1 VRILHTSDWHVGR
14 TIRGRSRANEH
25 QAVLAEIAWVAA
37 NREVDLV
44 LVAGDVFDAATPPP
58 EAERIVYRAL
68 LDLAHVAPVVMVAGN
83 HDHPRRLQ
91 AVAPL
96 LELGRVS
103 VGALLERPESGG
115 VVEVPGL
122 PARVALVPFVSQRA
136 IVRIDD
142 LMASSAADH
151 GGAYAERMASV
162 IDLLCRGT
170 TTDQVNL
177 VVGHVMVHGGV
188 LGGGER
194 SAHTIFEYSVPA
206 LAFPGHLSYVALGH
220 LHRQQ
225 RVPGPAPLW
234 YSGSPLQLDFGE
246 VADSKGVLV
255 VDVEPGLPA
264 TVDQVALTTGRRL
277 VRLEGTLD
285 QVTAEAASYGDAWI
299 QVVLDEPS
307 RAGLADEV
315 RHLIPGTIDVLV
327 SRPADV
333 EPASTGPSRIGRT
346 PHDLFAEY
354 LEHRK
359 IEDPRL
365 LRLFGELL
373 AEVHERD
380 RV

>member
-1 VRILHTSDWHVGR
+1 
-14 TIRGRSRANEH
+14 
-25 QAVLAEIAWVAA
+25 VLAEIAGVAA
-37 NREVDLV
+37 DREVDLV

-68 LDLAHVAPVVMVAGN
+68 LDLADVAPVVMVAGN

-136 IVRIDD
+136 IVRVDD

-151 GGAYAERMASV
+151 GGAYAERMALV
-162 IDLLCRGT
+162 VGLLCTGMS
-170 TTDQVNL
+170 TDKVNL

-264 TVDQVALTTGRRL
+264 TVEQVPLTTGRRL

-285 QVTAEAASYGDAWI
+285 QVTVEAASHGDAWI

-333 EPASTGPSRIGRT
+333 EQASTGPSRIGRT
-346 PHDLFAEY
+346 PHDLLAEY
-354 LEHRK
+354 LEHRR

-365 LRLFGELL
+365 LRLFDELL
-373 AEVHERD
+373 AEVHEPD
-380 RV
+380 KV

>member
-1 VRILHTSDWHVGR
+1 M
-14 TIRGRSRANEH
+14 
-25 QAVLAEIAWVAA
+25 LAEIAGVAA
-37 NREVDLV
+37 DREVDLV
-44 LVAGDVFDAATPPP
+44 LVAGDVFDTATPPP

-68 LDLAHVAPVVMVAGN
+68 LDLADMAPVVMVAGN

-115 VVEVPGL
+115 VVELPGL
-122 PARVALVPFVSQRA
+122 SVRVAMVPFVSQRG
-136 IVRIDD
+136 IVRVDD
-142 LMASSAADH
+142 LMAFSAADH
-151 GGAYAERMASV
+151 RGAYAERMASV
-162 IDLLCRGT
+162 IDLLCTGM
-170 TTDQVNL
+170 TTDKVNL
-177 VVGHVMVHGGV
+177 VVGHVMVRGGNP
-188 LGGGER
+188 GGGER
-194 SAHTIFEYSVPA
+194 PAHTGFEYSVPA

-255 VDVEPGLPA
+255 VDVEPELPA
-264 TVDQVALTTGRRL
+264 TVDKVALTAGRRL

-327 SRPADV
+327 SRPAGV
-333 EPASTGPSRIGRT
+333 EPAKTGPTRIGRT

-354 LEHRK
+354 LEHQK
-359 IEDPRL
+359 IEDSRL
-365 LRLFGELL
+365 LRLFDELL
-373 AEVHERD
+373 AEFHEPD
-380 RV
+380 RA

>member
-1 VRILHTSDWHVGR
+1 MLT
-14 TIRGRSRANEH
+14 
-25 QAVLAEIAWVAA
+25 EIAGVAGDS
-37 NREVDLV
+37 RVDLV
-44 LVAGDVFDAATPPP
+44 VVAGDVFDAATPPP

-68 LDLAHVAPVVMVAGN
+68 LDLAEVAPVVMVAGN

-122 PARVALVPFVSQRA
+122 SVRVAMVPFVSQRG
-136 IVRIDD
+136 IVRVDD
-142 LMASSAADH
+142 LMASGAAGH
-151 GGAYAERMASV
+151 GGEYAKRMAAI
-162 IDLLCRGT
+162 IDLLCTGM
-170 TTDQVNL
+170 TTDAVNL

-220 LHRQQ
+220 LHRMQ
-225 RVPGPAPLW
+225 RVPGPAPMW

-246 VADSKGVLV
+246 ATDSKGVLV

-264 TVDQVALTTGRRL
+264 NVDQVHLTSGRRL

-285 QVTAEAASYGDAWI
+285 QVTAEAASHEDAWI
-299 QVVLDEPS
+299 QVVLDEQS

-315 RHLIPGTIDVLV
+315 RQLIPGTIDVLV
-327 SRPADV
+327 APPSGIESVA
-333 EPASTGPSRIGRT
+333 AGPSRIGRT

-354 LEHRK
+354 LEQRG

-365 LRLFGELL
+365 ILLFDELL
-373 AEVHERD
+373 SEAHEPD
-380 RV
+380 LV

>member
-1 VRILHTSDWHVGR
+1 M
-14 TIRGRSRANEH
+14 
-25 QAVLAEIAWVAA
+25 LAEIARVAA
-37 NREVDLV
+37 DREVDLV

-58 EAERIVYRAL
+58 EAERIVYRGL
-68 LDLAHVAPVVMVAGN
+68 LDLAEVAPVVMIAGN
-83 HDHPRRLQ
+83 HDHPSRLQ

-103 VGALLERPESGG
+103 VGAVLERPESGG
-115 VVEVPGL
+115 VIEIPGL

-142 LMASSAADH
+142 LMTKAAAGH
-151 GGAYAERMASV
+151 GGEYAERMTSV
-162 IDLLCRGT
+162 IDLLCEGL
-170 TTDQVNL
+170 TTDTVNL
-177 VVGHVMVHGGV
+177 VVGHVMVHGGL

-194 SAHTIFEYSVPA
+194 SAHTIFDYSVPA

-220 LHRQQ
+220 LHRLQ

-246 VADSKGVLV
+246 TQDIKGLLV

-264 TVDQVALTTGRRL
+264 KVEQVPLVSGRRL
-277 VRLEGTLD
+277 VRLLGTLD
-285 QVTAEAASYGDAWI
+285 QVAEQAASFEDAWI

-327 SRPADV
+327 SPSAGV
-333 EPASTGPSRIGRT
+333 EVTAAGPIRIGRT
-346 PHDLFAEY
+346 PGELFAEY
-354 LEHRK
+354 LEQRK
-359 IEDPRL
+359 VDDVRL
-365 LRLFGELL
+365 LRLFDELL
-373 AEVHERD
+373 SEVHEPD